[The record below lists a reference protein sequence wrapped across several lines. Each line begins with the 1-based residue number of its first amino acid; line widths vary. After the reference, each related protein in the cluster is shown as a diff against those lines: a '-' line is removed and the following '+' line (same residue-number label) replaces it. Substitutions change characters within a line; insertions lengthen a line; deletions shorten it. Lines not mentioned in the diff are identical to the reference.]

1 MNSSGS
7 MCNVDSFYR
16 DINWKV
22 VNSFLDIFVIM
33 RQRRNSWNYLYSL
46 YSISNVVIYCCSEQL
61 TAYVIYISKLDILRK
76 KTVPSD

>member
-7 MCNVDSFYR
+7 MSNVDSFYR

-22 VNSFLDIFVIM
+22 VNSVLDIFVIM
-33 RQRRNSWNYLYSL
+33 RQRRNSWNYL

-61 TAYVIYISKLDILRK
+61 TAYVIYISKLDILRN